1 MNSKILEEFK
11 NNRNIVSLF
20 TDSEDALGYCSGI
33 ILDYDEDYLLFNSI
47 EDGKD
52 DGLMLFNT
60 SDIFRINIDGKHEK
74 KLDSLFDKNNKK
86 EYNLEYKES
95 LLDTVLNYSKE
106 NNLVISVCLDYS
118 LFDGYIMGFVS
129 SYDEDTL
136 IIDSYDEFG
145 EADGKT
151 YINIDDIGH
160 IMVLSSSEKALQEKI
175 NL

>member
-1 MNSKILEEFK
+1 MNSKILDEFK
-11 NNRNIVSLF
+11 SNEKIVSLF
-20 TDSEDALGYCSGI
+20 TDSEDVLGYCSGI
-33 ILDYDEDYLLFNSI
+33 VLDYDEDYLIFNSI
-47 EDGKD
+47 EDGND
-52 DGLMLFNT
+52 DGLMIFNT
-60 SDIFRINIDGKHEK
+60 SDIFRIDTDGKHEK

-86 EYNLEYKES
+86 EYKLEYGEN
-95 LLDTVLNYSKE
+95 LLDTVLDYSKK

-118 LFDGYIMGFVS
+118 LFDDYVMGFVS
-129 SYDEDTL
+129 SYDEETL